1 MQVWV
6 VFSGLPPRVPS
17 LQPSRLVDG
26 EPPGFLMVGWGPGAD
41 SSFILGRSVTSR
53 LGTSSLMSGSS
64 ESLLPL
70 PGTSQSP
77 DSSPN
82 SIWVLERGNT
92 QKSAPL
98 GLAEEGLAQRFAKLI
113 SLIVSD

>member
-1 MQVWV
+1 M
-6 VFSGLPPRVPS
+6 GK
-17 LQPSRLVDG
+17 
-26 EPPGFLMVGWGPGAD
+26 PPGFLMVGWGPGTN
-41 SSFILGRSVTSR
+41 SSFVVSRSVTSR
-53 LGTSSLMSGSS
+53 LGSSSQMSGLS

-82 SIWVLERGNT
+82 SIWVLERGST

-98 GLAEEGLAQRFAKLI
+98 GLAEEGLAKRFGKLI
-113 SLIVSD
+113 SLIVND